1 MTIINGTLVD
11 DVGLGSGLSLSGSTL
26 SGGLSG
32 NPQIISSNLSIA
44 AGTWY
49 QNTSGTDMMLCVPL
63 TLASDSTANLYVGAT
78 SGATS
83 TAALGNFQNGN
94 SAYMVA
100 SAYGIVPAD
109 WWYIVSTSGSV
120 TIGGASYPATAYSR

>member
-26 SGGLSG
+26 SAEWTAGAVSAIGSGLTLSG
-32 NPQIISSNLSIA
+32 GTLS
-44 AGTWY
+44 
-49 QNTSGTDMMLCVPL
+49 
-63 TLASDSTANLYVGAT
+63 
-78 SGATS
+78 
-83 TAALGNFQNGN
+83 N
-94 SAYMVA
+94 SAEMVA

-109 WWYIVSTSGSV
+109 WWYIVSTYGSV